1 MQRCHQPVPTQP
13 IYRYHIFVGGGS
25 PKARAA
31 SIGTLGRIMIAE
43 RKMHADD
50 EKITWPINY
59 RKGAD
64 VTEQVPKT
72 TPHTDKRDSLRR
84 CHTFDIALRST
95 LSGTMRCC
103 CNERHELRVT
113 TLYPE
118 RSLNQ

>member
-1 MQRCHQPVPTQP
+1 
-13 IYRYHIFVGGGS
+13 
-25 PKARAA
+25 
-31 SIGTLGRIMIAE
+31 MIAG

-50 EKITWPINY
+50 ETITWPIND

-72 TPHTDKRDSLRR
+72 TPYADTRDWLRGY
-84 CHTFDIALRST
+84 HIFDIALRST

-103 CNERHELRVT
+103 CNELHELRVI